1 MDFTPAFHSIS
12 VPKIVTFVCLFL
24 RFSQQILWI
33 CEYQYPSRLGNTRSR
48 CCRWRGSSPC
58 LRAWWWWLSRWS
70 GWGRCR
76 PPSTWAG
83 WTPWPGASRPPSSSG
98 ETRSQSSPSTPSH
111 LHQPSTL
118 HQYCVHYINNIEYIY
133 DLHNYM
139 INIICNSA
147 VFYRNFTTC
156 LTHCCRVV
164 AVVEGKSMTACVA
177 DGC

>member
-33 CEYQYPSRLGNTRSR
+33 PISSEIVDTRSR
-48 CCRWRGSSPC
+48 CCRLRGSSPC

-118 HQYCVHYINNIEYIY
+118 HQYCVHYINNIEYIC
-133 DLHNYM
+133 
-139 INIICNSA
+139 IITWSTLFA
-147 VFYRNFTTC
+147 IWLFFTAF
-156 LTHCCRVV
+156 LPRVQNTHCCRVV
-164 AVVEGKSMTACVA
+164 VVCGR
-177 DGC
+177 